1 MQLQFLIMDEDARD
15 FYENEEILEAVK
27 RFRKMTKDGS
37 FEYFDVFEIEGMV
50 DYFLDEGKI
59 KLANKAIENGL
70 EIHPASTSLQIK
82 KAQILLVEGKA
93 EESFDLINLAEK
105 IEKTNPDVFLIKGS
119 ALIMLGMV
127 TEAIEAYEQ
136 SIRYN
141 YDDTD
146 DLLYNIS
153 ITLSQAGETDKAIDF
168 LERAYKV
175 NPENELVLYEL
186 GYCYDKKQD
195 FEKSIVYYNHYL
207 DIDPFNAS
215 VWYNLGITYNRIGQ
229 HDEAVNAYDYSIAI
243 QDNFEQAYFNKANAL
258 SNSNRYEEA
267 VKCYK
272 EYLELDKNN
281 DDAYCYLGE
290 CYLNLE
296 KNDEALINYRKA
308 IRINKNNANAW
319 YGSGLI
325 MWIEGKLTEALV
337 FIKKALKLDDENA
350 DFWLIYGKINH
361 ESEKFDQAENAFEKA
376 VSLEPDNPDA
386 WVSYA
391 EMEYE
396 RGHLNDAI
404 LILKNAYQI
413 ISDDSAI
420 SYRLTAYLL
429 ENNDELSATGY
440 FEKALELDFNGYH
453 NLFDYYPEAIQNES
467 IKKLI
472 KKYQSTKL

>member
-1 MQLQFLIMDEDARD
+1 MDEDARD
-15 FYENEEILEAVK
+15 FYESEEILEAVGRFK
-27 RFRKMTKDGS
+27 RVIENDS
-37 FEYFDVFEIEGMV
+37 FEYFDVFEIEGIV

-59 KLANKAIENGL
+59 KLAARAVMEGL
-70 EIHPASTSLQIK
+70 QIHPASTSLQIK
-82 KAQILLVEGKA
+82 KAQVLLVEGKA
-93 EESFDLINLAEK
+93 EECIGLISAVEQ
-105 IEKTNPDVFLIKGS
+105 IEDTNPDVFLVKGS
-119 ALIMLGMV
+119 ALAMLGLPD
-127 TEAIEAYEQ
+127 EAIEAYEQ

-141 YDDTD
+141 FDETD

-153 ITLSQAGETDKAIDF
+153 VTLSQAGETEKAIEY
-168 LERAYKV
+168 LERAFNV
-175 NPENELVLYEL
+175 NPKNELVLYEL

-195 FEKSIVYYNHYL
+195 FEKSISYYNQYL

-215 VWYNLGITYNRIGQ
+215 VWYNLWITYNRNGQ
-229 HDEAVNAYDYSIAI
+229 HELAVDAYDYSITL

-258 SNSNRYEEA
+258 SNSGRYKEA
-267 VKCYK
+267 VECYK
-272 EYLELDKNN
+272 EYLELDKTN

-296 KNDEALINYRKA
+296 QNDEALVNYRKA
-308 IRINKNNANAW
+308 IRLNKNNANAW

-325 MWIEGKLTEALV
+325 MWIEGKLTEAIV

-361 ESEKFDQAENAFEKA
+361 ESEKLDLAENAFEK
-376 VSLEPDNPDA
+376 SLSLDSGNPDT

-396 RGHLNDAI
+396 RGRLNDAI
-404 LILKNAYQI
+404 MILKNAYQVI
-413 ISDDSAI
+413 PDDSLI
-420 SYRLTAYLL
+420 GYRLTAYLL
-429 ENNDELSATGY
+429 ENDDELSATGY
-440 FEKALELDFNGYH
+440 FEKALELDFNGYQ
-453 NLFDYYPEAIQNES
+453 NLFDYYPKAIQNES

>member
-1 MQLQFLIMDEDARD
+1 MDEDARD
-15 FYENEEILEAVK
+15 FYENEEIVEAVK
-27 RFRKMTKDGS
+27 RFKKMIKNDS
-37 FEYFDVFEIEGMV
+37 FEYFDVFEIEGMT

-59 KLANKAIENGL
+59 KLARMAVANGL
-70 EIHPASTSLQIK
+70 NIHPASTVLQIK
-82 KAQILLVEGKA
+82 NAQILLVDGKA
-93 EESFDLINLAEK
+93 EECLEIIGRAEK
-105 IEKTNPDVFLIKGS
+105 IENCNPDVFLVKGS
-119 ALIMLGMV
+119 ALIMLGQV
-127 TEAIEAYEQ
+127 SEAIEAYEQ
-136 SIRYN
+136 SVRYN
-141 YDDTD
+141 FEDTD

-153 ITLSQAGETDKAIDF
+153 VTLGQAGETDRAIDF
-168 LERAYKV
+168 LERAYEI

-186 GYCYDKKQD
+186 GYYYDKKQE
-195 FEKSIVYYNHYL
+195 FKKSISYYNSYL

-229 HDEAVNAYDYSIAI
+229 HEEAINAYDYSIAL

-267 VKCYK
+267 VQCYH
-272 EYLELDKNN
+272 EYLELDKSN

-296 KNDEALINYRKA
+296 RNDEALINYRKA

-319 YGSGLI
+319 YGSAVV

-361 ESEKFDQAENAFEKA
+361 ESEKFDQAESAFEKA
-376 VSLEPDNPDA
+376 VSLDPDNPDS

-396 RGHLNDAI
+396 RGSLNDAI
-404 LILKNAYQI
+404 TILKNAYQI
-413 ISDDSAI
+413 LSDDSVI

-429 ENNDELSATGY
+429 ENNDELSAAGY

-472 KKYQSTKL
+472 KKHQSTKL